1 MTLSKALP
9 EKGLVSLSVSAS
21 PPGLEADSRLD
32 VLSPAQA
39 LGKGAM
45 LSIKITLAPVSVQVK
60 AES

>member
-45 LSIKITLAPVSVQVK
+45 LSIKIAPVSVQVK